1 MRASTYGV
9 VKDVENESYWLAA
22 DLFERG
28 LNASAITTYLAV
40 MKLLSD
46 GRTEFPLQDDIV
58 KLTKQSRKTVV
69 VSLQALED
77 CGILFYVYTKRNRAT
92 A

>member
-9 VKDVENESYWLAA
+9 VKDVENERYLLAA

-40 MKLLSD
+40 TKLLSD
-46 GRTEFPLQDDIV
+46 GRTEFPLQDEIV
-58 KLTKQSRKTVV
+58 KLSKLSRKTVV
-69 VSLQALED
+69 ISLQALED
-77 CGILFYVYTKRNRAT
+77 CGLLVYVYTKRNRAT

>member
-1 MRASTYGV
+1 MRVFT
-9 VKDVENESYWLAA
+9 AA

-40 MKLLSD
+40 TKLLSD
-46 GRTEFPLQDDIV
+46 GRTEFPLQDEIV
-58 KLTKQSRKTVV
+58 KLTKLSRKIVV
-69 VSLQALED
+69 ISLQALED
-77 CGILFYVYTKRNRAT
+77 CGLLVYVYTIRNRAT